1 MSNIPEESSL
11 IAVEDGQLL
20 HLVHGCYDD
29 RRPMERDIKH
39 FIEDIPHSTTHSHVL
54 FEHVSRE
61 GLISITKQIS
71 QDESVFVIHFQNWHG
86 TRNADIICRP
96 PATTHGKS
104 ICSASFDEENNRGV
118 LAIADNKSRY
128 FCLFQFP
135 EDAEYWKPKEVT
147 GDLGVTTEGWS
158 LHQAKGRDA
167 DLSKRGFK
175 ISKLWM
181 FTNDQTKNIRVTLEL
196 TRKNKTKSQPW
207 YRAPGKIAKHYILS
221 STGEVAADRFGD
233 FVPTNDNFH
242 GYLLDDERIP
252 HTISISPN
260 KKNLFHVKPTNKDDD
275 VELPASFLRWFAA
288 ARQGGELGLLTLFA
302 FCFVIVMSTL
312 VLLVNL
318 GLDEYL
324 SEDAL
329 IIVVMITFLTLSWI
343 LGGSSWLERYFYSNI
358 CNTFRFHGVPW
369 KRLEV
374 IREKF
379 ESILDIT
386 IAPNMKECILI
397 LSTDGIHGYN
407 LKHGKIFGNLR
418 HQTSLTKN
426 ARFCPSTYENLVVVF
441 DQNKRL
447 VYEKIFIIEGKNP
460 QLVLCNETE
469 FGLKQFKSPDDLGR
483 RSLEP
488 YAGGL
493 SIKSILMHAPNFQP
507 ARELNQHSLEQLK
520 LQKAFKL
527 FGIDL
532 HNDLDNILDMGPIGT
547 WELHDEQDQNMMT
560 KIRNWNTLFISKG
573 RITAIEEEER
583 RVWDD
588 EETNRHGLHWH
599 GVQNKSRTSNIPS
612 ELKYG
617 PDTVIEVLIS
627 NIEKDWSDGEFDA
640 WDIRRIDSIEGD
652 HEECILHTMAKA
664 MIPLYPRVT
673 QKTPLNGDMIP
684 NLIDKNPAIV
694 DHIQSISPAIDLITI
709 KSKDQ
714 ESVYSNLVSLNHFTL
729 SPSRESETIQR
740 GPRLIDWS
748 ETEFGERP
756 FSGAEGNDDPTST
769 IHPLFLTPEIKIED
783 AHADLFGEAN
793 TILPLKDHANV
804 IAELM
809 LLPCHLSD
817 WQRREF
823 TTSDLDRAFAV
834 HYKWSFQPTYAIN
847 PAPLEKVSQVPWL
860 SFYEHLPA
868 YHEYIESDVRRTL
881 EDMKLSNTEADR
893 VHAYHNTILR
903 GCTLEYFVLECLL
916 GLSKQKPYVQ
926 HADVINEFVEDR
938 LKDLLRDLGE
948 LRIPYDRVFNDR
960 TSLVC
965 LNQNP
970 SLPALV
976 LDAVSDLSHSFYANL
991 MKKHD
996 TPVYT
1001 AQGHLG
1007 KPMWLRQW
1015 KNVNPHFMLV
1025 SNITGLIHQNNQR
1038 DYRSQKQIA
1047 FLLDRR
1053 KLLFHS
1059 NIELRYILAQ
1069 QEILELLD
1077 LTDLPLLD
1085 RVDNHLV
1092 SPNLETLLFLWQA
1105 YYWKGLGT
1113 NPSLP
1118 PMGLPCFT
1126 SLMIAHFGDALI
1138 DLFYRLWN
1146 GEERS
1151 SGKARA
1157 SKTEVFTFPEDMPA
1171 TSYLLMSDEEA
1182 SQNQPKQPT
1191 SKRDHTGNVWTRMR
1205 NEKEFAG
1212 VKEIAQSILKEGLWE
1227 KGRTSRQHHMV
1238 HGDLYASNILLGGEG
1253 RLYLCDFSDTIYR
1266 RDEAVYYRRDD
1277 PVEDESYV
1285 SSHFFKRS
1293 DEDFEPRINAMAD
1306 LAWFISTLLL
1316 KVPFEPQRNEVG
1328 DDVKHRLRIL
1338 WDNLP
1343 DDADERSSRFE
1354 QWFVAQLDEALS
1366 WADENL
1372 KDACYLTEGK
1382 DARFKHRLKA
1392 MVFDGCLRLMAF
1404 QYARSPDVAN
1414 WSYRPEDV
1422 ARCFGWNKPPEGIL
1436 QVREVMFAQHL
1447 ANLHVDQHNAL
1458 LEWGSIIT
1466 KTGLR
1471 IENIKKLAGSS
1482 EIKFRFDGKN
1492 DWWRGTGTLVDGVLT
1507 VTSLNMPEKVK
1518 RDLKKNFEWK

>member
-1 MSNIPEESSL
+1 MSSISGESSI

-20 HLVHGCYDD
+20 HLVDGVYDD
-29 RRPMERDIKH
+29 RRSPMASHIKH
-39 FIEDIPHSTTHSHVL
+39 FINDIPHSTYRSHVL

-61 GLISITKQIS
+61 GLISITKQTS
-71 QDESVFVIHFQNWHG
+71 QDESVFIIRFQNWHG

-96 PATTHGKS
+96 PATTHRNS

-135 EDAEYWKPKEVT
+135 EDAEYWKPREIT

-175 ISKLWM
+175 ITKLWM

-196 TRKNKTKSQPW
+196 IRKNRSNAWWRSPD
-207 YRAPGKIAKHYILS
+207 KIAKHYILS
-221 STGEVAADRFGD
+221 STGEVAADRIGD
-233 FVPTNDNFH
+233 SVPTDDNFH

-260 KKNLFHVKPTNKDDD
+260 KKNLFHVKPTNKEDD
-275 VELPASFLRWFAA
+275 VELPASFLRSYAA
-288 ARQGGELGLLTLFA
+288 ARQSGDLGFLTFLA
-302 FCFVIVMSTL
+302 SYLVILMSTL

-318 GLDEYL
+318 GFDEYL

-329 IIVVMITFLTLSWI
+329 VIFVMVTLFPLCYI
-343 LGGSSWLERYFYSNI
+343 FGSSSWFERYFYSNS
-358 CNTFRFHGVPW
+358 CNAFRFHGVPW
-369 KRLEV
+369 RRLEV
-374 IREKF
+374 KREKF
-379 ESILDIT
+379 EYILDIT

-407 LKHGKIFGNLR
+407 LRDGKISGNLR
-418 HQTSLTKN
+418 HQASLTKN

-447 VYEKIFIIEGKNP
+447 VYEKLFMIEGKTP
-460 QLVLCNETE
+460 QLVLSNETE
-469 FGLKQFKSPDDLGR
+469 FGLKQLQSPDDLGR
-483 RSLEP
+483 RFLEP
-488 YAGGL
+488 YAGSL

-507 ARELNQHSLEQLK
+507 ARELNQHSLERIK

-527 FGIDL
+527 FGIDPYC
-532 HNDLDNILDMGPIGT
+532 DIDNILEGHDRNRT

-560 KIRNWNTLFISKG
+560 KIRNWNALFISKG
-573 RITAIEEEER
+573 RITVIGEEGR
-583 RVWDD
+583 WVWDD
-588 EETNRHGLHWH
+588 EEINSHGLHWH
-599 GVQNKSRTSNIPS
+599 GVQIKSRMSDMPC
-612 ELKYG
+612 ELKHG
-617 PDTVIEVLIS
+617 PNTVIGVLMS
-627 NIEKDWSDGEFDA
+627 NIEKDWSDGEFDP
-640 WDIRRIDSIEGD
+640 WDTRRIDSIEGD

-673 QKTPLNGDMIP
+673 EKTPLNGDMIP

-694 DHIQSISPAIDLITI
+694 DHIQSISPAVDIISI

-714 ESVYSNLVSLNHFTL
+714 KSVYSKLVSLNQFTL

-740 GPRLIDWS
+740 GPKLIDWS

-756 FSGAEGNDDPTST
+756 FSGAEGNDDLTST

-783 AHADLFGEAN
+783 AHADLFGEGN

-823 TTSDLDRAFAV
+823 TTSDLNQAFAV
-834 HYKWSFQPTYAIN
+834 HYKYSFEPTCAVN
-847 PAPLEKVSQVPWL
+847 PAPLGKVSQVPWL

-881 EDMKLSNTEADR
+881 EDMNLSNTEADR
-893 VHAYHNTILR
+893 VHAYANTILR

-916 GLSKQKPYVQ
+916 ALSKEKPYVQ
-926 HADVINEFVEDR
+926 HADVINEFVENR

-965 LNQNP
+965 LNQNT

-1001 AQGHLG
+1001 AQGQLG
-1007 KPMWLRQW
+1007 KGITLRQW

-1025 SNITGLIHQNNQR
+1025 SNITGLIHQNDQR

-1059 NIELRYILAQ
+1059 NLELRYLLAQ
-1069 QEILELLD
+1069 TEILNSLD
-1077 LTDLPLLD
+1077 LTNLPLLD

-1105 YYWKGLGT
+1105 MQLKGLGT
-1113 NPSLP
+1113 SPSLP
-1118 PMGLPCFT
+1118 LMGLPCFT

-1182 SQNQPKQPT
+1182 SQNQPKQPS

-1212 VKEIAQSILKEGLWE
+1212 VKEIAQSMLKEGLWE

-1266 RDEAVYYRRDD
+1266 REEAVYYRRDD
-1277 PVEDESYV
+1277 PVEDKSYV
-1285 SSHFFKRS
+1285 SSHFFKRC

-1343 DDADERSSRFE
+1343 DEGDERSSRFE

-1422 ARCFGWNKPPEGIL
+1422 ARCFGWNKPPEGIE
-1436 QVREVMFAQHL
+1436 QVREVMFAQNL
-1447 ANLHVDQHNAL
+1447 ANLHVDQQAAL
-1458 LEWGSIIT
+1458 LEWSSKIT

-1482 EIKFRFDGKN
+1482 EIRFRFDGKN
-1492 DWWRGTGTLVDGVLT
+1492 DWWRGRGTLVDGVLT
-1507 VTSLNMPEKVK
+1507 VTSLNMPEKAK
-1518 RDLKKNFEWK
+1518 REHKKNFEWK